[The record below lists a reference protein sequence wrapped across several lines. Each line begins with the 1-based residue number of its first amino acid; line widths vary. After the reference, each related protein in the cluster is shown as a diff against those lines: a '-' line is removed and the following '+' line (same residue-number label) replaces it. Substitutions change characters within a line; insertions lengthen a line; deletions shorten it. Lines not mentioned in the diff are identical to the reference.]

1 MRSTGIHEGDQISV
15 EDWGPDFIVKSLNPF
30 GKYFLIAGETESGKF
45 SRVFNPRSVSLTKD
59 GSIIELP
66 DPSVL
71 HKSRSI
77 DFGSI
82 EPGQIVDIRDRLWRV
97 DGVDQEKDM
106 IRVSSISGIEAK
118 HEYFAPVERIRPAV
132 HPPPDVQFVGNPG
145 FQRLLLQALKL
156 GLMHGTAELMGLQ
169 RSRVIPM
176 SYQLVP
182 VLMALELP
190 EARLLLADDVG
201 LGKTIEAGLIISELI
216 GRRLAERVLFV
227 TPVNLREQ
235 WQEILR
241 RFFHIDAKII
251 SKRHLRQ
258 LERELLVGGDP
269 WGHYPFLITS
279 IDYAKQGHI
288 LQRIQSYHWDVVVID
303 EAHNAAKPHEGVHS
317 PSLVMQRWT
326 FAKTIAKHCKN
337 LLLLTATPHNGYRD
351 SFASLLEMLNPDI
364 VSGQIPDVEIDK
376 GLARRHV
383 CQRRRDDVKE
393 WVKAQ
398 NLGDDPFPERNHRE
412 EFVSLSTE
420 LREVID
426 SVNAFSDHILRTV
439 VDESLVAK
447 RVARW
452 TILHFHK
459 RALSSPF
466 AVKCSLKN
474 RIQRINEQL
483 VLEASKPD
491 LGLKED
497 AARRN
502 VFDFV
507 NSEDLSEEEVDF
519 RTDRV
524 VFGPKEALLAERQ
537 LLAATLVQC
546 DRVTPSRD
554 AKLYHLLKN
563 SIPSAVDQGYATRIH
578 CKEPY
583 ASLVHVEAPLVDDGG
598 EDLHKVTERLDA

>member
-1 MRSTGIHEGDQISV
+1 
-15 EDWGPDFIVKSLNPF
+15 
-30 GKYFLIAGETESGKF
+30 
-45 SRVFNPRSVSLTKD
+45 
-59 GSIIELP
+59 
-66 DPSVL
+66 
-71 HKSRSI
+71 
-77 DFGSI
+77 
-82 EPGQIVDIRDRLWRV
+82 
-97 DGVDQEKDM
+97 
-106 IRVSSISGIEAK
+106 
-118 HEYFAPVERIRPAV
+118 
-132 HPPPDVQFVGNPG
+132 
-145 FQRLLLQALKL
+145 
-156 GLMHGTAELMGLQ
+156 
-169 RSRVIPM
+169 
-176 SYQLVP
+176 
-182 VLMALELP
+182 
-190 EARLLLADDVG
+190 
-201 LGKTIEAGLIISELI
+201 
-216 GRRLAERVLFV
+216 
-227 TPVNLREQ
+227 
-235 WQEILR
+235 
-241 RFFHIDAKII
+241 
-251 SKRHLRQ
+251 
-258 LERELLVGGDP
+258 
-269 WGHYPFLITS
+269 
-279 IDYAKQGHI
+279 
-288 LQRIQSYHWDVVVID
+288 
-303 EAHNAAKPHEGVHS
+303 
-317 PSLVMQRWT
+317 
-326 FAKTIAKHCKN
+326 
-337 LLLLTATPHNGYRD
+337 
-351 SFASLLEMLNPDI
+351 MLNPDI

-502 VFDFV
+502 VFDFES
-507 NSEDLSEEEVDF
+507 SEDLAEEEVDL

-524 VFGPKEALLAERQ
+524 IFGSKEALLAERK